1 MNLDDLEAEDLMNDF
16 FETFNIETY
25 CPDVPCLQAC

>member
-1 MNLDDLEAEDLMNDF
+1 MNFDDPEAEELMNDV

-25 CPDVPCLQAC
+25 CPDVPCL